1 MQGGGG
7 LTTVIVAGAVASK
20 RRHGGSVWVR
30 MSWAQA
36 LRQLGFEVIF
46 IEELAAVHPDG
57 SETLADEI
65 ETSAA
70 AMRIF
75 GFTGAAALVGSDG
88 AHLHGISREE
98 LLDRARGA
106 ELLVNISGNLRR
118 PELLALPRRRVFVDL
133 DPGYTQV
140 WLTEGRPVGA
150 CGHDLYFTVGANVGT
165 RRSTVPLGGLRWRSV
180 RQPVVL
186 ERWPLAAGGFTRF
199 TTVGS
204 WRGAFGPVGWQ
215 GRTYGVKAH
224 EFRSLAEVPRRT
236 GLPFEVVLDIHD
248 ADAGDAER
256 LRAGGWRTL
265 PPAVTADTT
274 AFARYVQGS
283 GAECSA
289 AQSVYV
295 ETRSGWFSD
304 RSTRYLACGRPALV
318 QDTGQGDTLPV
329 GEGLIT
335 FTTPAEAA
343 AGARRIVEDYERHRR
358 AARRIAEECFAPAPA
373 LSPLLEAAEV
383 AP

>member
-1 MQGGGG
+1 
-7 LTTVIVAGAVASK
+7 L
-20 RRHGGSVWVR
+20 RR
-30 MSWAQA
+30 
-36 LRQLGFEVIF
+36 LGFEVIF
-46 IEELAAVHPDG
+46 IEELAAAKPDRV
-57 SETLADEI
+57 EAF
-65 ETSAA
+65 AA
-70 AMRIF
+70 AMRTF
-75 GFTGAAALVGSDG
+75 GFAGAAALIGADGS
-88 AHLHGISREE
+88 HLQGISREE
-98 LLDRARGA
+98 LLDRAGGA

-118 PELLALPRRRVFVDL
+118 PELLALARRRFFVDL
-133 DPGYTQV
+133 DPGYTQA
-140 WLTEGRPVGA
+140 WLAEGRRVGA
-150 CGHDLYFTVGANVGT
+150 EGHHLHFTVGANVGT
-165 RRSTVPLGGLRWRSV
+165 RRSTVPRGGLEWRSV

-186 ERWPLAAGGFTRF
+186 ERWPLAPGGFTRF

-204 WRGAFGPVGWQ
+204 WRGAFGPVSWR
-215 GRTYGVKAH
+215 GRRYGVKAH
-224 EFRSLAEVPRRT
+224 EFRCLADVPRRT
-236 GLPFEVVLDIHD
+236 GLPFEAVLDIHP

-265 PPAVTADTT
+265 PPTVTADAT

-289 AQSVYV
+289 AQGVYV
-295 ETRSGWFSD
+295 ESRSGWFSD
-304 RSTRYLACGRPALV
+304 RTTRYLACGRPALV

-335 FTTPAEAA
+335 FSTPVEAA

-358 AARRIAEECFAPAPA
+358 AARRIAEECFAPGPA